1 MLKRRDDGGFLGWPA
16 WLWSLAA
23 LIFGLAL
30 SFTAARL
37 HQDAL
42 ARSEHDLLDRRA
54 ERSFQA
60 VRAQLQNCGLLVRT
74 VQTLFLASERVT
86 PAEFGGIYT
95 NLRPGELF
103 PSLQAVAFAERQID
117 QGTGREHFVTTL
129 VAPIAGNER
138 LAGLDISQQPANLR
152 GVLLS
157 RDSDQAAMSGAFAL
171 IQRLGLPGP
180 NDGITIRLPIFSPGP
195 PPRDL
200 AERRQ
205 RLVGSV
211 AASFRV
217 SSLIEHAL
225 PVETR
230 ETMDVRI
237 VDLSDG
243 QRWPLFVSHRSAPA
257 ALGAPH
263 SLDYHFDTDLKFGG
277 RTWRMELVGRPGG
290 TSLIWLPGLTLAIGV
305 FASLLLASLAW
316 SIANTR
322 SRALVLA
329 RRMTAQFHESEERFR
344 ALNEL
349 LPTLVLLARPDGGL
363 VYANQAARER
373 LALTGLATSA
383 LRLQDLFND
392 ESVRLGL
399 AQAAQSGQPLRN
411 VALRCAGEGHA
422 PFWATLSVS
431 PIELDGAPHL
441 LAVAN
446 DITELRDLNEMLSYQ
461 ASHDPLTGL
470 FNRREFGRRLDAA
483 LAAVDAGGERS
494 ALLYLDLDQFKI
506 INDTSGH
513 NVGDQLLSQLAGLLS
528 GHLVAGET
536 LARLGGD
543 EFGIL
548 LTPADRSRAL
558 AFAERMRL
566 AIDGFVFSSDQRI
579 YAVSVS
585 VGLVLLDRPGLSQR
599 EVLSLADTA
608 CYMAKERG
616 RNRVHLYS
624 EQDANTLQR
633 RSEMEWASRLR
644 QALIDNRFVLHF
656 QELKPLQASV
666 ADEGLHMELLLR
678 LRDEDGSMVPPGAF
692 IPAAERFGLML
703 QLDRWVVDTAL
714 SNFSRLHPS
723 GAEVHLCA
731 INLSAQTVE
740 DDGFAAFVLE
750 RLQRFNIP
758 ADRVCFEI
766 TETAAVASMIRVVE
780 LMAKLRKAGC
790 KFSLDDFGAGM
801 ASFGYLKNLPV
812 DYVKIDGSFIRNLET
827 DPTSASIVRAV
838 TDIGHQLGL
847 KVVAEWVGDDKT
859 VEILRAARVDYAQ
872 GFHLHRPELA
882 QFLRH

>member
-1 MLKRRDDGGFLGWPA
+1 MLNSRQDGGFLRQPA

-23 LIFGLAL
+23 LLLGLVL
-30 SFTAARL
+30 SFMAARL
-37 HQDAL
+37 HQEAL
-42 ARSEHDLLDRRA
+42 SRSERDQLDRRA

-60 VRAQLQNCGLLVRT
+60 VQAQLQNCGLLVRT
-74 VQTLFLASERVT
+74 VQTLFLASETVT
-86 PAEFGGIYT
+86 PQEFDGIYA
-95 NLRPGELF
+95 NLRPRELF
-103 PSLQAVAFAERQID
+103 PSLQAVGYAQRRID
-117 QGTGREHFVTTL
+117 PQTGREHFPTVL
-129 VAPIAGNER
+129 VAPMAGNER
-138 LAGLDISQQPANLR
+138 LVGLDISAQPANLR
-152 GVLLS
+152 GVMLS
-157 RDSDQAAMSGAFAL
+157 RDSDQPAMSGAFTL
-171 IQRLGLPGP
+171 VQRLGLPGP
-180 NDGITIRLPIFSPGP
+180 SDGITIRLPIFSPGP
-195 PPRDL
+195 PPADEG
-200 AERRQ
+200 ARRV
-205 RLVGSV
+205 RFVGSI

-217 SSLIEHAL
+217 SSLIENAL
-225 PVETR
+225 PAETR
-230 ETMDVRI
+230 ESMDVRV
-237 VDLSDG
+237 VDISDG
-243 QRWPLFVSHRSAPA
+243 QRWPLFVSNRSAPA

-263 SLDYHFDTDLKFGG
+263 ALDYHFRDDLHFGG
-277 RTWRMELVGRPGG
+277 RLWRMELTGRPGG
-290 TSLIWLPGLTLAIGV
+290 TSPVWLPMLTFATGVLASV
-305 FASLLLASLAW
+305 LLALLAW
-316 SIANTR
+316 SIASTR

-329 RRMTAQFHESEERFR
+329 RRMSAQYHESEERFR

-349 LPTLVLLARPDGGL
+349 LPTLVLLARPDGTL
-363 VYANQAARER
+363 VSANQAARER
-373 LALTGLATSA
+373 LALPDPAASQQ
-383 LRLQDLFND
+383 RLQDLFND
-392 ESVRLGL
+392 EAVRANLE
-399 AQAAQSGQPLRN
+399 AAAKTGQPLRN
-411 VALRCAGEGHA
+411 AALRCAGEGHA

-461 ASHDPLTGL
+461 ATHDPLTGL
-470 FNRREFGRRLDAA
+470 YNRREFGRRLDAA
-483 LAAVDAGGERS
+483 LAAVDAGGAAS

-528 GHLVAGET
+528 GHLVDGET

-548 LTPADRSRAL
+548 LAPADRARAL

-566 AIDGFVFSSDQRI
+566 AIDGFVFSSEQRI

-624 EQDANTLQR
+624 EQDADTLQR

-644 QALIDNRFVLHF
+644 QALNDNRFVLHF
-656 QELKPLQASV
+656 QELRALQT
-666 ADEGLHMELLLR
+666 ADSGEGLHMELLLR

-714 SNFSRLHPS
+714 ANFSRLHPS
-723 GAEVHLCA
+723 GREVQLCA

-740 DDGFAAFVLE
+740 DDGFASFVLE
-750 RLQRFNIP
+750 RLQRFKVP

-780 LMAKLRKAGC
+780 LMGTLRKAGC

-859 VEILRAARVDYAQ
+859 VEILRAAKVDYAQ
-872 GFHLHRPELA
+872 GFHMHRPELA
-882 QFLRH
+882 QFMRG